1 MNKAVQV
8 DELYALEHLDGQHEH
23 GFQREAA
30 PAIFV
35 EVFEGGSQLV
45 HHHDVEVT
53 FSSVVVDFR
62 YANCTVEN
70 LVEFR
75 FVVQLR
81 ELCLRWFELNGEF
94 FIVLGIISYKK
105 DQKNNGNKGHQRE
118 RK

>member
-1 MNKAVQV
+1 M
-8 DELYALEHLDGQHEH
+8 
-23 GFQREAA
+23 
-30 PAIFV
+30 
-35 EVFEGGSQLV
+35 
-45 HHHDVEVT
+45 
-53 FSSVVVDFR
+53 VDFR

-75 FVVQLR
+75 FVVELR
-81 ELCLRWFELNGEF
+81 ELCLRWFLIQVSGRGRNTYELNGEF